1 MACTSNGTS
10 INSKSISLL
19 QNNLELLQNLLQ
31 QIIDS
36 SDKRVLVFSNN
47 KIVHA
52 NPSALADLGYSH
64 KTIIKTKP
72 DSILLSTQGG
82 GVSSFFGVGVS
93 LKNKNVEL
101 DPIKIKRFDNKV
113 VMYKPTVHR
122 CLWNCK
128 SSVLVVLN
136 NLKTE
141 SITEQLPDYSN
152 SQQHALSS
160 TSVFFWDFNLKTSD
174 LYIDPQY
181 FELLGVKVTSTDSV
195 IDKWLTPQNT
205 DSQKKFEQVISSIKT
220 KKNTHYQWQYRVTDR
235 EEKLHNMLATLDV
248 VEWDN
253 LGNPLRLAG
262 VHIEIENGN
271 ASKLLSQSSDTSLKR
286 FVKNSLDGIIILD
299 NEGKIVEWN
308 PEQEKITN
316 VKRDDAVGK
325 HIWMLQQS
333 LLAEQKPVSELIEE
347 LNDLFEGIQRNAT
360 NSWVGKMFE
369 SKIKGE
375 SNHTKILQHS
385 AFPIDSEQG
394 QLVVITNRDITE
406 SKHGLIRLEKS
417 EERLKLALTA
427 SRVGIWDVD
436 HITGERYYSPMMYA
450 ILGYRPLEV
459 EPSEVIWAKHIHP
472 EDVDYVNQKNK
483 MLSISGTNLELEFR
497 IIRKDG
503 EIIWVQSKTRVIRDE
518 RNKTIR
524 TTGTVNDI
532 TKQKSIEMELRKH
545 QEVLTRNIEQH
556 KVVANIS
563 FTLNTNKPIDEKI
576 EIVLSELGKFT
587 QSSRVY
593 IFQDVKDKRI
603 TANTYEWCNQ
613 GISSQKEKL
622 QDVPL
627 EMVEQWMGTDKYKIS
642 RNLSQEK
649 PRELALKLIEQDIE
663 SIIIFRL
670 YLGGQEFGFIGFD
683 ECGYRRIWTQ
693 PEVDLLSTISN
704 LISFAF
710 EREVMWKKGYN

>member
-195 IDKWLTPQNT
+195 VDKWLTPQNT

-333 LLAEQKPVSELIEE
+333 LLAEQKPVSE
-347 LNDLFEGIQRNAT
+347 FSCG
-360 NSWVGKMFE
+360 
-369 SKIKGE
+369 
-375 SNHTKILQHS
+375 
-385 AFPIDSEQG
+385 
-394 QLVVITNRDITE
+394 VIF
-406 SKHGLIRLEKS
+406 S
-417 EERLKLALTA
+417 
-427 SRVGIWDVD
+427 
-436 HITGERYYSPMMYA
+436 
-450 ILGYRPLEV
+450 
-459 EPSEVIWAKHIHP
+459 
-472 EDVDYVNQKNK
+472 
-483 MLSISGTNLELEFR
+483 SIF
-497 IIRKDG
+497 
-503 EIIWVQSKTRVIRDE
+503 
-518 RNKTIR
+518 
-524 TTGTVNDI
+524 
-532 TKQKSIEMELRKH
+532 
-545 QEVLTRNIEQH
+545 
-556 KVVANIS
+556 
-563 FTLNTNKPIDEKI
+563 F
-576 EIVLSELGKFT
+576 
-587 QSSRVY
+587 
-593 IFQDVKDKRI
+593 
-603 TANTYEWCNQ
+603 
-613 GISSQKEKL
+613 
-622 QDVPL
+622 
-627 EMVEQWMGTDKYKIS
+627 
-642 RNLSQEK
+642 
-649 PRELALKLIEQDIE
+649 
-663 SIIIFRL
+663 L
-670 YLGGQEFGFIGFD
+670 Y
-683 ECGYRRIWTQ
+683 
-693 PEVDLLSTISN
+693 
-704 LISFAF
+704 
-710 EREVMWKKGYN
+710 